1 LRPGELLRAVRA
13 IDAEVLP
20 RDVAAQAR
28 LLHHRGEEP
37 VGDLLAQEPL
47 AILGERAV
55 VETLGVHV
63 EVEEVLEEQVVAQ
76 PFTELPLAANRV
88 QGHQHRRLEQLL
100 GRHALSTGGRVHS
113 VELGFQLLQDPRVLL
128 WGAAQGPRIN
138 TLLGWDKQ

>member
-20 RDVAAQAR
+20 RDGAAQAR

-55 VETLGVHV
+55 VETQASMLRSRKY
-63 EVEEVLEEQVVAQ
+63 LKS
-76 PFTELPLAANRV
+76 R
-88 QGHQHRRLEQLL
+88 
-100 GRHALSTGGRVHS
+100 S
-113 VELGFQLLQDPRVLL
+113 
-128 WGAAQGPRIN
+128 
-138 TLLGWDKQ
+138 